1 MVTKQQFLNFIELEE
16 IKKGYKN
23 FIKYL
28 RVNLKICIKSIE
40 KNFLKIRDLFKFY
53 LYYYWYFKQQE
64 SYLSNIFFHQ
74 HDHFF
79 ELIEIINGKLK
90 LMKEELEKDFDFDPK
105 DMKRLENIIEIG
117 DHLLELIKER
127 GLIEKDLEYQ
137 KLAKSYFSKLYR
149 LHDKLYSI
157 KEFNHYLSKN

>member
-1 MVTKQQFLNFIELEE
+1 MNTKQRFLNFIEPEE
-16 IKKGYKN
+16 IKKGYQN

-28 RVNLKICIKSIE
+28 RVNTKICIKIIK
-40 KNFLKIRDLFKFY
+40 KNFLKIRDLLKFY

-64 SYLSNIFFHQ
+64 QYLSNIFFHQ
-74 HDHFF
+74 HDHFY

-90 LMKEELEKDFDFDPK
+90 LMKKELEKDFDFDPK

-117 DHLLELIKER
+117 DQLLNIIKER
-127 GLIEKDLEYQ
+127 GLIEKDPEYQ

-157 KEFNHYLSKN
+157 KEFNMQLRS